1 MSCNAQLH
9 CAQSRDPMSTSLDA
23 FDRGLTL
30 WIFLAMAVGI
40 ALGVFAPGVG
50 EALGAATVRGV
61 NIPIAIGLLAMLVP
75 PLARVDYAALPGM
88 FRNPKML
95 AASLLLN
102 WVVGPMLMF
111 GLATWLLPDR
121 PDLFAGVVLIGIAR
135 CIAMVLVWN
144 DLAGGDREFAAG
156 LVALN
161 SVFQVVAFPS
171 LAWLYLSVLPGAF
184 GVATTEIAVPYR
196 LVAESVALYLGVPFL
211 VGGVGRWIY
220 IRRFS
225 EARFTTDV
233 LPRLRYVTPVALLL
247 TIVAMF
253 SMKGGDVVTLP
264 LDVVRVALPLLLYFA
279 AMWAVAFAAGRL
291 LGADDA
297 TTKAVAF
304 TAAGNNFEL
313 AIAVAVA
320 VFGLASPQAFAGV
333 VGPLIEVP
341 ALIGLV
347 AVSRRIG
354 PKAAR

>member
-1 MSCNAQLH
+1 MSA
-9 CAQSRDPMSTSLDA
+9 SLDA

-40 ALGVFAPGVG
+40 ALGAFAPGVG

-171 LAWLYLSVLPGAF
+171 LAWLYLSILPGAF

-264 LDVVRVALPLLLYFA
+264 LDVLRVALPLLLYFA
-279 AMWAVAFAAGRL
+279 AMWAVAYAAGRL

>member
-1 MSCNAQLH
+1 MSA
-9 CAQSRDPMSTSLDA
+9 SLDA

-40 ALGVFAPGVG
+40 ALGAFAPGVG

-171 LAWLYLSVLPGAF
+171 LAWLYLSILPGAF

-233 LPRLRYVTPVALLL
+233 LPRLRYITPVALLL

-264 LDVVRVALPLLLYFA
+264 LDVLRVALPLLLYFA
-279 AMWAVAFAAGRL
+279 AMWAVAYAAGRL

>member
-1 MSCNAQLH
+1 MKA
-9 CAQSRDPMSTSLDA
+9 SLDA

-184 GVATTEIAVPYR
+184 DVATTEIAVPYR

-264 LDVVRVALPLLLYFA
+264 LDVLRVALPLLLYFA
-279 AMWAVAFAAGRL
+279 AMWAVAYAAGRL

>member
-1 MSCNAQLH
+1 
-9 CAQSRDPMSTSLDA
+9 MSTSLDA
-23 FDRGLTL
+23 FDPGLTL

>member
-9 CAQSRDPMSTSLDA
+9 CARSRDPMSASLDA

-40 ALGVFAPGVG
+40 GLGVFAPGVG

-88 FRNPKML
+88 FRNPRML
-95 AASLLLN
+95 GVSLLLN
-102 WVVGPMLMF
+102 WVVGPLLMF
-111 GLATWLLPDR
+111 LLAAWLLPDR
-121 PDLFAGVVLIGIAR
+121 PELFAGVVLIGIAR

-144 DLAGGDREFAAG
+144 DLAGGDRAFAAG

-161 SVFQVVAFPS
+161 SVFQVAAFPG
-171 LAWLYLSVLPGAF
+171 LAWFYLSVLPAYF
-184 GVATTEIAVPYR
+184 GVATTDIAVPYA
-196 LVAESVALYLGVPFL
+196 LVAESVALYLGIPFL
-211 VGGVGRWIY
+211 VGGVGRWAY

-225 EARFTTDV
+225 EARFERNV
-233 LPRLRYVTPVALLL
+233 VPRLRWVTPIALLL

-253 SMKGGDVVTLP
+253 SMKGGDVVSLP
-264 LDVVRVALPLLLYFA
+264 LDVLRVALPLLLYFG
-279 AMWAVAFAAGRL
+279 AMWAVAYATGRL
-291 LGADDA
+291 LGAAEA

-347 AVSRRIG
+347 AVARRIR
-354 PKAAR
+354 PKSAY

>member
-1 MSCNAQLH
+1 MSA
-9 CAQSRDPMSTSLDA
+9 SLDA

-264 LDVVRVALPLLLYFA
+264 LDVLRVALPLLLYFA
-279 AMWAVAFAAGRL
+279 AMWAVAYAAGHL

>member
-1 MSCNAQLH
+1 MSA
-9 CAQSRDPMSTSLDA
+9 SLDA

-40 ALGVFAPGVG
+40 ALGAFAPGVG

-171 LAWLYLSVLPGAF
+171 LAWLYLSILPGAF

-264 LDVVRVALPLLLYFA
+264 LDVLRVALPLLLYFA
-279 AMWAVAFAAGRL
+279 AMWAVAYAAGRL

-347 AVSRRIG
+347 AVSRRIR

>member
-1 MSCNAQLH
+1 
-9 CAQSRDPMSTSLDA
+9 MSTSLDA

-225 EARFTTDV
+225 EAEFTTDV
-233 LPRLRYVTPVALLL
+233 LPRLRFVTPVALLL

>member
-1 MSCNAQLH
+1 MSA
-9 CAQSRDPMSTSLDA
+9 SLDA

-40 ALGVFAPGVG
+40 ALGAFAPGVG

-171 LAWLYLSVLPGAF
+171 LAWLYLSILPGAF

-264 LDVVRVALPLLLYFA
+264 LDVLRVALPLLLYFA
-279 AMWAVAFAAGRL
+279 AMWAVAYAAGRL

-347 AVSRRIG
+347 AMSRRIG